1 MVTVQ
6 RSFSA
11 VTNPVTT
18 VNDSWPAVIICA
30 VEQQSYWLLPRFFS
44 HIHTAQ
50 CQYGNLK
57 TRQLKDEGSSVWI
70 WVLRNETTHTNRLIT
85 TNTYQSYHISLL
97 NPIYSFI
104 YMFLS
109 FENCAWTVWKK
120 IYQNFKLSRVQL
132 PKSYLIFIPVLKNRN
147 NIFNVLQMQHFLS
160 FLKKK
165 TDLITQFIGWA
176 LRLVI
181 ESIKRR
187 ERRSIVSTN
196 TALKG
201 FLPNK
206 VNNWGGWVITVF
218 LEYVHHSLGHPS
230 SYLLADSG
238 SFLPKQIILCTSL
251 STSVILI
258 YSFQVIHKGYR
269 EM

>member
-1 MVTVQ
+1 M
-6 RSFSA
+6 
-11 VTNPVTT
+11 
-18 VNDSWPAVIICA
+18 
-30 VEQQSYWLLPRFFS
+30 
-44 HIHTAQ
+44 
-50 CQYGNLK
+50 
-57 TRQLKDEGSSVWI
+57 WI
-70 WVLRNETTHTNRLIT
+70 WVLRNETITHTNRLIT

-104 YMFLS
+104 YIFLS
-109 FENCAWTVWKK
+109 FENCTWTVWKK
-120 IYQNFKLSRVQL
+120 IYENFKLSRVQL
-132 PKSYLIFIPVLKNRN
+132 PKSSLIFIPELKNRN

-165 TDLITQFIGWA
+165 KTDLITQFIGSA

-187 ERRSIVSTN
+187 ERRSIVSSN
-196 TALKG
+196 TAFEG

-206 VNNWGGWVITVF
+206 VNNWGGWVITVLSSYQIKF
-218 LEYVHHSLGHPS
+218 LEKVYHCLGFFHPS

-251 STSVILI
+251 STSAILT
-258 YSFQVIHKGYR
+258 YSFLCYTQRIQGDVNPAGINVSASIHDANLKVTKKIPYKGWR
-269 EM
+269 